1 MTDEEKARDVAH
13 AWIREDA
20 STRIK
25 MMLTVEG
32 CDELIERIAA
42 ALKEA
47 RERGYKQGLEDRRL
61 KSPKEGAL
69 RGSQSD

>member
-13 AWIREDA
+13 AWIRDDA
-20 STRIK
+20 STGIK

-32 CDELIERIAA
+32 CDELIKRIAA

-47 RERGYKQGLEDRRL
+47 RE
-61 KSPKEGAL
+61 KET
-69 RGSQSD
+69 

>member
-13 AWIREDA
+13 AWIRDDA
-20 STRIK
+20 STGIK

-32 CDELIERIAA
+32 CDELIKRIAV

-47 RERGYKQGLEDRRL
+47 QERGYKQGVEATRL
-61 KSPKEGAL
+61 NLAEKEAL
-69 RGSQSD
+69 RGLQND